1 MNYDDLRTLRTNPVF
16 YDVKDELKAHVYA
29 RSRAAFDAGDAARDQ
44 IRDAAALRAR
54 QDSMRSA
61 FVAALG
67 GLPPSDTP
75 LASEVRGT
83 IEEDGFRIERVV
95 FQSRP
100 GTYVTANLY
109 VPAGIGKP
117 TGAVLF
123 LSGHFHDA
131 RLSDEYQVVCRHL
144 VRAGLVVLAQD
155 PVGQGERWSYWE
167 PSLRTTTVA
176 PGTAEHD
183 HAGIQC
189 LLCGDGIARYFVHDA
204 MRGIDYLASRP
215 EVDPRR
221 IGVTGNSG
229 GGTQTS
235 LMMVCDPRLA
245 AAAPG
250 TFIMNRRTY
259 QLMGQAQDAEQIWR
273 GTTSL
278 GFDHEDILL
287 AMAPKPVLVLAVTHD
302 FFPIEGTRSTVARC
316 RRVWEAVG
324 AADNLELFEDPI
336 EHHYSPRM
344 AAKAAAFF
352 CRHLNGRSVE
362 VDSAA
367 IRPTDPR
374 RLWCTASGQ
383 VRGEIPGARGVFE
396 ENLARL
402 EGIEAR
408 RAAAPD
414 AARRADAERWLR
426 ARVFKDR
433 RPCEPETRH
442 WKEWFGAADAGLA
455 GRFCLWWSQEALHGG
470 AVLLR
475 DARRGDG
482 RLPLAI
488 GLWQHGTGAAGLH
501 RRWIRD
507 ACDAGRAVM
516 VLDVSGSGMLEPNA
530 INSPPKFGRYG
541 TMFKLA
547 DDLIWLDDSLP
558 ALRTWELIRAL
569 DVVAAS
575 FDDVDAADV
584 IVHAAGAFSLYAELA
599 AFLDPRLRKLELED
613 RFEGFAALARSRH
626 YDEEAIKSV
635 VLPGALQ
642 HFDLDDLRRWRS

>member
-1 MNYDDLRTLRTNPVF
+1 MTFDDLETLRTCPVF
-16 YDVKDELKAHVYA
+16 YDVKDELKTHVYG
-29 RSRAAFDAGDAARDQ
+29 RSWAAFDAGDAARDA
-44 IRDAAALRAR
+44 IRDAAALRER
-54 QDSMRSA
+54 QAAMRSA
-61 FVAALG
+61 FIAALG

-83 IEEDGFRIERVV
+83 IEEKGFRIERIV

-100 GTYVTANLY
+100 NVYVTANLY
-109 VPAGIGKP
+109 VPAGIRGP

-144 VRAGLVVLAQD
+144 VAAGLVVLAQD

-167 PSLRTTTVA
+167 PSLGATTVA
-176 PGTAEHD
+176 PGTREHD
-183 HAGIQC
+183 HAGVQC
-189 LLCGDGIARYFVHDA
+189 LLVGDGIARYFVHDA
-204 MRGIDYLASRP
+204 MRGIDYLVSRP
-215 EVDPRR
+215 EVDPAR

-259 QLMGQAQDAEQIWR
+259 QRMGQAQDAEQIWT
-273 GTTSL
+273 GMTAL

-316 RRVWEAVG
+316 RRLWEAAG
-324 AADNLELFEDPI
+324 AADRLELFEDPI

-352 CRHLNGRSVE
+352 CRHLNGRPVE
-362 VDSAA
+362 VDSSTIKPA
-367 IRPTDPR
+367 PPR
-374 RLWCTASGQ
+374 QLRCTSSGQ
-383 VRGEIPGARGVFE
+383 VRGEFTGARGVFE

-402 EGIEAR
+402 EQIEAR
-408 RAAAPD
+408 RAAASD
-414 AARRADAERWLR
+414 AARREAAERWLR
-426 ARVFKDR
+426 GRVFKDR

-442 WKEWFGAADAGLA
+442 WREWFGAADAGLA
-455 GRFCLWWSQEALHGG
+455 GRFCLWWSQEDLHG
-470 AVLLR
+470 ASVLLR
-475 DARRGDG
+475 DARRGDA

-488 GLWQHGTGAAGLH
+488 GLWQHGTAAAGLH
-501 RRWIRD
+501 RQWIRR
-507 ACDAGRAVM
+507 ACDAGRAVL
-516 VLDVSGSGMLEPNA
+516 VLDVSGSGTLEPNA
-530 INSPPKFGRYG
+530 INAPPTFSNYG
-541 TMFKLA
+541 TVFKLA
-547 DDLIWLDDSLP
+547 DDLVWLDDSLP

-569 DVVAAS
+569 DVAAS
-575 FDDVDAADV
+575 TFDDVDATDV
-584 IVHAAGAFSLYAELA
+584 VVHAAGRFTLYAELA

-613 RFEGFAALARSRH
+613 RFEGFADLARSRH
-626 YDEEAIKSV
+626 YDDADIKSV
-635 VLPGALQ
+635 ILPGALQ